1 MPGKTP
7 SSSKSSAAIIISA
20 VLWGTSF
27 PVIKFS
33 LDYANAYHFVLL
45 RFVIAAVLLSL
56 VLFLQGKPF
65 PVGLMK
71 NRLVLLLG
79 ASNAAGFFFQFAGMT
94 LTTAIKTSLLVNSNF
109 VLVIIVSAYLLKEK
123 ITPVVAGA
131 LVSCELGVVLLTTGG
146 DLGVI
151 GESDFLG
158 DVLVL
163 IASVVWVI
171 YIVANKKAVS
181 EMIPEQRDEGEG
193 AGGHKNPADREKDH
207 GGQKPEHTDVLS
219 LMTAV
224 MWMTIIFLAVPSLY
238 FGSSSLSRDPVGW
251 AAVLYISV
259 FCTALPFFFYSHGLR
274 KVNAGISCII
284 LLLEVVVA
292 AVISVAFLKESLS
305 PVNMVGAVLIV
316 AGIVVVSLKK

>member
-1 MPGKTP
+1 MPGKSP
-7 SSSKSSAAIIISA
+7 SPPEPSAAIIISA

-27 PVIKFS
+27 PVIKFG
-33 LDYANAYHFVLL
+33 LDYMDAYHFVLL
-45 RFVIAAVLLSL
+45 RFVIAALLLSS

-65 PVGLMK
+65 PVRLMK
-71 NRLVLLLG
+71 NRLVLILG

-131 LVSCELGVVLLTTGG
+131 LVTCELGVVLLTTGG
-146 DLGVI
+146 DPGAF
-151 GESDFLG
+151 GESGFLG

-163 IASVVWVI
+163 VASVVWVI

-181 EMIPEQRDEGEG
+181 EMIPEQEGEDEDP
-193 AGGHKNPADREKDH
+193 AGHEKPWDNEKDYD
-207 GGQKPEHTDVLS
+207 GRKPENTDVVS

-224 MWMTIIFLAVPSLY
+224 MCMTIIFLAPPSLY

-292 AVISVAFLKESLS
+292 SMIAVAFLKESLS
-305 PVNMVGAVLIV
+305 PANMVGAVLIV
-316 AGIVVVSLKK
+316 VGIVVVSLRR

>member
-123 ITPVVAGA
+123 ITPMIAGA
-131 LVSCELGVVLLTTGG
+131 LVICELGVVLLTTGG
-146 DLGVI
+146 DPGTL
-151 GESDFLG
+151 GESSFRG
-158 DVLVL
+158 DVLVFL
-163 IASVVWVI
+163 AGLAWVI

-181 EMIPEQRDEGEG
+181 GKG
-193 AGGHKNPADREKDH
+193 S
-207 GGQKPEHTDVLS
+207 GQEAENTDITS

-224 MWMTIIFLAVPSLY
+224 MYTTILFIALPAIY
-238 FGSSSLSRDPVGW
+238 FGGPSVSRDPVGW
-251 AAVLYISV
+251 AAILYVSV
-259 FCTALPFFFYSHGLR
+259 FCTVLPFLLYSHGLQNIR
-274 KVNAGISCII
+274 AGTSCIM

-292 AVISVAFLKESLS
+292 SMIAVAFLKESLS
-305 PVNMVGAVLIV
+305 PANMVGAVLIV
-316 AGIVVVSLKK
+316 VGIVVVSLRR